1 MDEEFKQKV
10 EEIVGGMQC
19 PRGFGCC
26 RDNFANVCKAK
37 DIGIETFLE
46 CSEEKPQECQF
57 AMPFG
62 NSHFCKC
69 PLRIYI
75 AKKLNK

>member
-19 PRGFGCC
+19 PRSFRCC
-26 RDNFANVCKAK
+26 QNNFANVCKAK

-69 PLRIYI
+69 PLRVYI